1 MKRQLH
7 CILQYTRPT
16 VILAVMALLLV
27 SVVASATEYRYSDS
41 WGTHGLSMKNRSTD
55 GLSLNF
61 SMQQFA
67 FEDREVNGKI
77 MTSIS
82 FSESLLPNEEGMPDL
97 PGYGRYIAIP
107 QGATPVLE
115 IVSMRTET
123 FNDIEIAPAPR
134 IPLDTDKGP
143 LHYAKNSQAYN
154 TNAFYPAQPVMLDEP
169 TQIRGVDV
177 CMLNIV
183 PYQYNPVT
191 KQLIVYRDIEVSVRY
206 EGGSRQFGDN
216 KYRNLYWDNILE
228 DVVFNFQDLPV
239 IDYSSRV
246 QDQSRSVGFE
256 YLIITPNDPIFV
268 QWADSI
274 KQFRN
279 EEGILTGVVKLS
291 EIGNNVSA
299 SMLEQYVNNI
309 YATWD
314 IPPAA
319 ILLLGD
325 FGQATANNNSITSP
339 IYDNYCVS
347 DNILADVN
355 NDHMP
360 DIVFARITA
369 QNAAQL
375 ESMIGRG
382 LSYERNPPTNPAFY
396 QNPITALGWQTERWF
411 QICSEVVGGFWK
423 NVLGKTPVRINEV
436 YQGTPG
442 NTWSTAQN
450 TSTVVN
456 YFGPNGLNYIPQSP
470 STLGGWNGGTAAMVN
485 NAMNAGSF
493 MLMHRDHG
501 METGWGEPSYVNAN
515 INSLTNTDLTFVL
528 SINCLTGKYNWNN
541 ECFTEKFHR
550 YTYNGKPAGAL
561 GLTAA
566 SETSYSFVNDV
577 YIWGMMDNMW
587 PNFMPAYGTT
597 PASRGVLPAF
607 GNAAGKYFL
616 KQSSWPYNTSNKEV
630 TYHLFHHHGDAFMR
644 VCTEVPMTITASYP
658 ETIYESATEITFT
671 ASSGS
676 NICVS
681 VYGTILGKASTG
693 LNPTV
698 AITIPAQ
705 MVGTKLKVTITK
717 PNCNRYEGY
726 IMVVPDVTA
735 ANAGEDAT
743 ICSDQNVQLNGNAS
757 NYQSLLWQ
765 TAGTGT
771 FDDAT
776 ILNPVY
782 TPGAEDLTAGSVILS
797 LTASKTGVAD
807 STDYVTVTL
816 TPAPEIFA
824 GNNAQVCEGQSF
836 STSEA
841 TAANYAELWWETSG
855 TGVFSDPALVNT
867 RYTPSAEDIANGNV
881 VLTLYANN
889 GVCVSK
895 SSEIPLTINPNPEVV
910 IEGYFSLC
918 QNTENT
924 VYASGGNLD
933 PNTYQWEVTGGIIT
947 SGADA
952 KNVNVT
958 WTTPGQGLITLN
970 ETNTFG
976 CTVEETMEVTVL
988 PAPAPVI
995 SGDAAV
1001 CANSNDVVYSTPL
1014 SYSSAFNWTITGG
1027 EIVAG
1032 AGTDAIT
1039 VAWGENGNGLLS
1051 VVETINETQCTGNAE
1066 FNVNIASPVLSLGN
1080 DTTICVNHKTVIGT
1094 AGSFSEYSWSNGAT
1108 TPTIEVTG
1116 ESIGIGNQAN
1126 FTLMVTDSEGCS
1138 SEETIMLSVE
1148 ACAGLPENISASSFS
1163 IYPNPNT
1170 GEFNIAFGETISGQ
1184 ATLKIFNLA
1193 GKELYSQS
1201 IVVNNAQTNEVN
1213 VKHLNR
1219 GVYFIKVETEKG
1231 AIIQKLVIN

>member
-7 CILQYTRPT
+7 CILQHSRKATLLMA
-16 VILAVMALLLV
+16 VALILG

-61 SMQQFA
+61 SMQYFA
-67 FEDREVNGKI
+67 MENREVNGEM
-77 MTSIS
+77 MTSLS

-97 PGYGRYIAIP
+97 HGYGRYIAIP

-143 LHYAKNSQAYN
+143 LHYAKDPQAYS
-154 TNAFYPAQPVMLDEP
+154 TNAFYPAQPVMLNET

-177 CMLNIV
+177 CMLNII

-191 KQLIVYRDIEVSVRY
+191 KQLIVYRDIEVNIRF
-206 EGGSRQFGDN
+206 EGGSRQFGDT
-216 KYRNLYWDNILE
+216 KYRNPYWDNILE
-228 DVVFNFQDLPV
+228 DAIFNFQDLPV
-239 IDYSSRV
+239 IDYASRV
-246 QDQSRSVGFE
+246 QDYSRSVGFE

-291 EIGNNVSA
+291 DIGSNVSA
-299 SMLEQYVNNI
+299 TMLEQYVNNI

-325 FGQATANNNSITSP
+325 FGQANANNNSITSP

-382 LSYERNPPTNPAFY
+382 LKYERRPPTSPAFY

-423 NVLGKTPVRINEV
+423 NVLGKTPVRINEI

-442 NTWSTAQN
+442 NSWSSAQN
-450 TSTVVN
+450 TTTVVN
-456 YFGPNGLNYIPQSP
+456 YFGPNGLSYIPQSP
-470 STLGGWNGGTAAMVN
+470 STLGGWSGGNATMIN

-515 INSLTNTDLTFVL
+515 INSLTNTDLTFIL

-550 YTYNGKPAGAL
+550 YTYNGVPAGAL

-577 YIWGMMDNMW
+577 YVWGMMDNMW

-644 VCTEVPMTITASYP
+644 VCTEVPMNITATYP
-658 ETIYESATEITFT
+658 ETIFESATEITITT
-671 ASSGS
+671 AGSS

-681 VYGTILGKASTG
+681 AYGTIIGTASTG

-698 AITIPAQ
+698 TVTIPAQ
-705 MVGTKLKVTITK
+705 MVGTRLKVTITK

-726 IMVVPDVTA
+726 IMVVPDVTSA
-735 ANAGEDAT
+735 YAGEDV
-743 ICSDQNVQLNGNAS
+743 IVCSDQSVQMNGTAI
-757 NYQSLLWQ
+757 NYQTLLWQ

-782 TPGAEDLTAGSVILS
+782 TPGAEDLAAGAVVLS
-797 LTASKTGVAD
+797 LTASKTGIPD
-807 STDYVTVTL
+807 STDYVTVSL
-816 TPAPEIFA
+816 TPAPQIFA
-824 GNNAQVCEGQSF
+824 GNNAEVCDGQTY

-841 TAANYAELWWETSG
+841 TASNYQELWWETSG
-855 TGVFSDPALVNT
+855 TGVFSDDTMINT

-881 VLTLYANN
+881 VLTLWANN
-889 GVCVSK
+889 GVCDNT
-895 SSEIPLTINPNPEVV
+895 SSEFPLVINPNPVV
-910 IEGYFSLC
+910 KIDGALASC
-918 QNTENT
+918 QNAEGVTYTAAGNT
-924 VYASGGNLD
+924 
-933 PNTYQWEVTGGIIT
+933 NTYLWEINGGTIT

-952 KNVNVT
+952 SQVTVT
-958 WTTPGQGLITLN
+958 WTTPGNGYIELF
-970 ETNTFG
+970 ETNEFG
-976 CTVEETMEVTVL
+976 CTTQAIDTVDVMT
-988 PAPAPVI
+988 APAPLI
-995 SGDAAV
+995 SGDVNV
-1001 CANSNDVVYSTPL
+1001 CANSDANVYSSPL
-1014 SYSSAFNWTITGG
+1014 SYSSAFEWTVTGG
-1027 EIVAG
+1027 EIVSG
-1032 AGTDAIT
+1032 AGTDIVT
-1039 VAWGENGNGLLS
+1039 VKWGENGNGSLS
-1051 VVETINETQCTGNAE
+1051 VIETYTDSQCTGNAE
-1066 FNVNIASPVLSLGN
+1066 LQVAISSPVFSLGN
-1080 DTTICVNHKTVIGT
+1080 DTTICVYNKVTIGT
-1094 AGSFSEYSWSNGAT
+1094 GTGFSSYSWSNGAT
-1108 TPTIEVTG
+1108 TPSIEVTG
-1116 ESIGIGNQAN
+1116 ESIGIGNQAG
-1126 FTLMVTDSEGCS
+1126 FTLTVTDAEGCT
-1138 SEETIMLSVE
+1138 SEETILLSAD
-1148 ACAGLPENISASSFS
+1148 ACAGLPEGTLAGSIS

-1170 GEFNIAFGETISGQ
+1170 GEFHVAFGETITGQ
-1184 ATLKIFNLA
+1184 ATLKIFSA
-1193 GKELYSQS
+1193 SGKELYAKS
-1201 IVVNNAQTNEVN
+1201 VN
-1213 VKHLNR
+1213 VDNSQTEDINVTHLNR
-1219 GVYFIKVETEKG
+1219 GVYFIKVETTKG
-1231 AIIQKLVIN
+1231 AMVQKLVIK